1 MIDAGLEVRQSSV
14 FKKPTDKTSNA
25 NESEKKNRGGGGDD
39 SHRRLLSGVGG
50 DRENEARTKSRGRL
64 PYVRQQAQGGR
75 KGVGGADW

>member
-14 FKKPTDKTSNA
+14 FKKPTDKTSDV
-25 NESEKKNRGGGGDD
+25 NESEKKNRGGGDD

-64 PYVRQQAQGGR
+64 PYVRQQAQDGR